1 MELSIGQFCIRL
13 TVWRY
18 DFKRVL
24 RPLEI
29 ALFQLPKSED
39 GAQVQEEMVIAVNEF
54 QDFSRILAVLL
65 GACQRGSDIAQKER
79 STGAVAVVAL
89 VAHM

>member
-1 MELSIGQFCIRL
+1 MELNIGQFCIRL

-29 ALFQLPKSED
+29 ALFQLLDSNWFGHYNTLVLFD
-39 GAQVQEEMVIAVNEF
+39 ITIMNFNLALIFSYGA
-54 QDFSRILAVLL
+54 
-65 GACQRGSDIAQKER
+65 
-79 STGAVAVVAL
+79 
-89 VAHM
+89 